1 MHPLEAGRSTRAVTV
16 ARDPATSTEAVTSPA
31 ELPQRR
37 CGRCRCDLPADPTL
51 FFQTD
56 WVLCS
61 PCEAVLLPRRSP
73 GQTE

>member
-1 MHPLEAGRSTRAVTV
+1 MTL
-16 ARDPATSTEAVTSPA
+16 ARDLSTSAEPAMAA

-37 CGRCRCDLPADPTL
+37 CGRCRADVPADPTL

-61 PCEAVLLPRRSP
+61 PCEAILLPRRWP
-73 GQTE
+73 GQAE